1 MQTVLIT
8 GGTGMIGQA
17 LAKQFITNGYE
28 VIILSRNPKRS
39 SRLHLSYAKWDIEKG
54 EIDLDALAKANTI
67 VHLAGEG
74 VADKRW
80 TVKRKQAIVD
90 SRVQSGNLLVKLP
103 TVIMWTR
110 QQQAWKER
118 WATLIAAAEAAR
130 PQPRLELIEV

>member
-17 LAKQFITNGYE
+17 LAKQLLANGYE

-54 EIDLDALAKANTI
+54 EIDIDALAKANII

-74 VADKRW
+74 VADKIQ
-80 TVKRKQAIVD
+80 VKKRGF
-90 SRVQSGNLLVKLP
+90 RNCRNPP
-103 TVIMWTR
+103 TN
-110 QQQAWKER
+110 QEER
-118 WATLIAAAEAAR
+118 WEFRDI
-130 PQPRLELIEV
+130 

>member
-17 LAKQFITNGYE
+17 LAKQLLANGYD

-39 SRLHLSYAKWDIEKG
+39 SRPHLTYAKWDIEKG
-54 EIDLDALAKANTI
+54 EIDEYALANTNII

-80 TVKRKQAIVD
+80 SDKRKQADRKSV
-90 SRVQSGNLLVKLP
+90 V
-103 TVIMWTR
+103 
-110 QQQAWKER
+110 
-118 WATLIAAAEAAR
+118 
-130 PQPRLELIEV
+130 

>member
-17 LAKQFITNGYE
+17 LAKQLLANGYD

-39 SRLHLSYAKWDIEKG
+39 SRPHLTYAKWDVEKG
-54 EIDLDALAKANTI
+54 EIDEDALVNTNII

-80 TVKRKQAIVD
+80 SVKRKQAIVD
-90 SRVQSGNLLVKLP
+90 SRVQSGNLLD
-103 TVIMWTR
+103 
-110 QQQAWKER
+110 
-118 WATLIAAAEAAR
+118 
-130 PQPRLELIEV
+130 